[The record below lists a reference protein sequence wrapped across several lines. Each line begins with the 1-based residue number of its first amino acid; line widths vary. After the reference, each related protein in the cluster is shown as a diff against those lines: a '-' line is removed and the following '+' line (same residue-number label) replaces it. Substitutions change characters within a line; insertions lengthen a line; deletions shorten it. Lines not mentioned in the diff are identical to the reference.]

1 RFGEAGPDLCRGGRE
16 GEEEARG
23 SSDEDLGDRVLEVA
37 REDTLGRRLRRDRR
51 RSRRDSD
58 PGRNREERLELGLEC
73 PHSRQ
78 KVRRGYQV
86 PGSGEEQKGCYRL
99 DMDVQEMIRLA
110 EVLMEDWH
118 MYDEAATVL
127 RWARELF
134 PEEEDAARLLVE
146 ALSKSG
152 EEEEARK
159 LSNELGPR
167 DDPEDLMTHAIAQ
180 AA

>member
-1 RFGEAGPDLCRGGRE
+1 
-16 GEEEARG
+16 
-23 SSDEDLGDRVLEVA
+23 
-37 REDTLGRRLRRDRR
+37 
-51 RSRRDSD
+51 
-58 PGRNREERLELGLEC
+58 
-73 PHSRQ
+73 
-78 KVRRGYQV
+78 
-86 PGSGEEQKGCYRL
+86 
-99 DMDVQEMIRLA
+99 MIRLA

-180 AA
+180 AAAFDYPKALELMARAIASGLVRVPPTTSTSGMRCGGLNGWPMTQRSG

>member
-1 RFGEAGPDLCRGGRE
+1 
-16 GEEEARG
+16 
-23 SSDEDLGDRVLEVA
+23 
-37 REDTLGRRLRRDRR
+37 
-51 RSRRDSD
+51 
-58 PGRNREERLELGLEC
+58 
-73 PHSRQ
+73 
-78 KVRRGYQV
+78 
-86 PGSGEEQKGCYRL
+86 
-99 DMDVQEMIRLA
+99 MDVQEMIRLA

-180 AA
+180 AAAFDYPKALELMARAIALSPDEEKFYARRGLIHFNAGA